1 MEKTFTF
8 IKIYR
13 QMKKIFLGLTLVLG
27 VSVLSAN
34 AQNVAPAANKTTA
47 PAASAAIVFVEK
59 DNTHDFGTIPQG
71 TPATYNFTLKNTG
84 KVPLVLSS
92 VTPGCG
98 CTSPEWPK
106 EPIKPGASAVIK
118 VTYNAQTP
126 GTFNKPVTIVS
137 NAATPQVVLYIKGEV
152 KPTEQQATNSNAQ
165 PVQSAAPKKN

>member
-59 DNTHDFGTIPQG
+59 DNTHDFGTIPQEHRQ
-71 TPATYNFTLKNTG
+71 LII
-84 KVPLVLSS
+84 LL
-92 VTPGCG
+92 
-98 CTSPEWPK
+98 
-106 EPIKPGASAVIK
+106 
-118 VTYNAQTP
+118 
-126 GTFNKPVTIVS
+126 
-137 NAATPQVVLYIKGEV
+137 
-152 KPTEQQATNSNAQ
+152 
-165 PVQSAAPKKN
+165 